1 VRPVARTGRILPV
14 VNWDVFVQQL
24 VNGLTLGSV
33 YALIALGYSMVY
45 GILKL
50 LNFAH
55 GEVYMIGAFV
65 GYGVLTVSGGA
76 ADPMFPIWLLLSF
89 MFIAAMIGSGVLGM
103 VIERFAYR
111 PLRNAPRI
119 APLISA
125 LGVSFFLQNTALL
138 LFSADFRSYDT
149 FTLDDGSLFVK
160 GIHKGPLN
168 ISLIRIIVIVTT
180 AALMVG
186 LALFV
191 SRTRLGK
198 AMRATAYDRE
208 AAAMMG
214 IDVDRVIVVTF
225 FIGSALAGA
234 AGVMVGLVFQRVYH
248 FMGFVAGLKG
258 FTAAVV
264 GGIGSIPGAM
274 LGGLVIGL
282 AEAFSTGY
290 LSSTF
295 QDLIVFG
302 ILIVVLIVRP
312 TGLLGKA
319 DIKKV

>member
-1 VRPVARTGRILPV
+1 MYT
-14 VNWDVFVQQL
+14 WDYFVQEL

-55 GEVYMIGAFV
+55 GEVYMIGAFI
-65 GYGVLTVSGGA
+65 GYGVLTVSGGPLN
-76 ADPMFPIWLLLSF
+76 PMFPIWLLITF
-89 MFIAAMIGSGVLGM
+89 MFVAAMIGSGLLGV

-149 FTLDDGSLFVK
+149 FDLGGGTLFVK
-160 GIHKGPLN
+160 GIHSGPLN

-191 SRTRLGK
+191 SRTQVGK

-274 LGGLVIGL
+274 FGGLVIGL
-282 AEAFSTGY
+282 AESFSQGY
-290 LSSTF
+290 VSTRF
-295 QDLIVFG
+295 YDLFVFG